1 MYLTLPRPDLGASF
15 IAALE
20 EGFSF
25 GDGKVKTALEIA
37 AIEAGLEPYLAL
49 LNAQGGT
56 VTLPGGGGEVE
67 RVPHSQLWLTNGTEF
82 LGVFNI
88 RYRLSA
94 RMRFRGG
101 HIGYAVRPTRR
112 GQGLATTGLRLML
125 EHARAAGIGRV
136 IITCADTNL
145 ASIKVI
151 ERNGGQLDAV
161 LPDPEQEGLFRRYW
175 IGQLPPST
183 AIAGTYRCDPALTTH
198 GS

>member
-25 GDGKVKTALEIA
+25 GDGKPKSALEIA

-56 VTLPGGGGEVE
+56 ITLPNGVAVQ
-67 RVPHSQLWLTNGTEF
+67 RAPHSQLWLTDGAELLGTF
-82 LGVFNI
+82 SV

-101 HIGYAVRPTRR
+101 HIVYAVRPTRR
-112 GQGLATTGLRLML
+112 GQGLATVGLKLML

-136 IITCADTNL
+136 VITCADTNL

-151 ERNGGQLDAV
+151 ERNGGQLEAI
-161 LPDPEQEGLFRRYW
+161 LPDPEQDGLFRRYW
-175 IGQLPPST
+175 IE
-183 AIAGTYRCDPALTTH
+183 R
-198 GS
+198 

>member
-1 MYLTLPRPDLGASF
+1 MYLTLPRLELGASF

-25 GDGKVKTALEIA
+25 GDGKTKTALEIA

-56 VTLPGGGGEVE
+56 VTLPNGTEVE
-67 RVPHSQLWLTNGTEF
+67 RAPHSQLWLTDGTEF
-82 LGVFNI
+82 LGVFSI

-101 HIGYAVRPTRR
+101 HIGYAVRPARH
-112 GQGLATTGLRLML
+112 GQGLATVGLRLML

-136 IITCADTNL
+136 IITCADTNF

-151 ERNGGQLDAV
+151 ERNSGQLETV
-161 LPDPEQEGLFRRYW
+161 LPDPEQDGLFRRYW
-175 IGQLPPST
+175 IES
-183 AIAGTYRCDPALTTH
+183 A
-198 GS
+198 SS